1 MYNDTHNVI
10 LGSLNG
16 NHGNDH
22 ISTMRHIIVYFQG
35 TVDYINMTQVVTTD
49 TNDCTE
55 IMVYGLPYVFDRTG
69 TCNLFYLELFQII

>member
-1 MYNDTHNVI
+1 MQITKYIVA
-10 LGSLNG
+10 LNS

-22 ISTMRHIIVYFQG
+22 ISTMRHMLMYFQG

-55 IMVYGLPYVFDRTG
+55 IMVYGLPYVFDDRAG
-69 TCNLFYLELFQII
+69 KCNLSYLELFQII